1 MAGSCVQVQC
11 TFGDFSKDFTA
22 FTELVEHALWFQ
34 SACFDKTLINCKS
47 SKSCTLHLV

>member
-22 FTELVEHALWFQ
+22 FTELVEHACGSNSHAL
-34 SACFDKTLINCKS
+34 
-47 SKSCTLHLV
+47 

>member
-22 FTELVEHALWFQ
+22 FTELVEHACG
-34 SACFDKTLINCKS
+34 SN
-47 SKSCTLHLV
+47 LHALAKH